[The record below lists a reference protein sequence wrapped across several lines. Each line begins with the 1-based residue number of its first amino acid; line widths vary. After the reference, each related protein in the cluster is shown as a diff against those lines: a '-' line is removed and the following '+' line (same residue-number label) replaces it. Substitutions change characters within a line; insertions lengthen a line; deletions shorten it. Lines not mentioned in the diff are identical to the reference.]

1 MKDIVN
7 FINESTQLSYP
18 AKLTISAR
26 EHDIQNALYIMKKLG
41 KTINATRS
49 GNEKIDGSFNYT
61 IKPESRDELLYLYV
75 GLLASTQYYN
85 RSDGKD
91 VKTGIKSLNNI
102 IFFQKKTKPYVESFT
117 DEEVENLLDEFIKI
131 K

>member
-7 FINESTQLSYP
+7 FISESTQLSYP
-18 AKLTISAR
+18 AKLIISAR
-26 EHDIQNALYIMKKLG
+26 QYDLEDALYRMKKLG
-41 KTINATRS
+41 KTIDATRS
-49 GNEKIDGSFNYT
+49 GSEKMDGSFNYT
-61 IKPESRDELLYLYV
+61 IKPKSRDELLYLYV

-85 RSDGKD
+85 RSNGKD
-91 VKTGIKSLNNI
+91 IKMGRESLNNNR
-102 IFFQKKTKPYVESFT
+102 FFQKKTKPYVESFT